1 MAGMSPTEANLFQ
14 LAVSVRSH
22 SLPLVAA
29 ITAPQG
35 TRAPRPCESVSALFR
50 GSRHEPSSRAAVTRA
65 VVCMAPESGAC
76 TALVPHVGVQT

>member
-1 MAGMSPTEANLFQ
+1 VPKPC
-14 LAVSVRSH
+14 LAVSVERP

-29 ITAPQG
+29 SRTAPQG
-35 TRAPRPCESVSALFR
+35 TRAPRPCESVSTLFR

-65 VVCMAPESGAC
+65 VVMAPKSGAC